1 MSHRILNKTAALT
14 FLAFVFAPHAPAQ
27 CTSRAVT
34 NIVHVTF
41 SACKPA
47 DTLTVLIGGEP
58 VLLTRIDKQTTWRG
72 ETENTFTLNERTLEV
87 DDADIPSI
95 RFSCSTTAKPRDAG
109 DCVAHYHVS
118 CEDLWY
124 VEVRKVP
131 ENSKATISYAL
142 NPPKPTVQPCVAV
155 TPPVSGQREIELARS
170 ESLLVQVDKPRL
182 DIPLNLRCFKRRKE
196 LSLLDV
202 VPSAYSELAAVR
214 TNPAMQA
221 LKKSLLL
228 DSVTDLLFTKKD

>member
-1 MSHRILNKTAALT
+1 MSLRALSKTVTLALLTAA
-14 FLAFVFAPHAPAQ
+14 FAQHALGQ
-27 CTSRAVT
+27 CTTRAGT
-34 NIVHVTF
+34 NIVYVTF
-41 SACKPA
+41 SACQPGV
-47 DTLTVLIGGEP
+47 TVPVFIGGEP
-58 VLLTRIDKQTTWRG
+58 VLLTRIRPNLWRG
-72 ETENTFTLNERTLEV
+72 ETSDTFTLNKRALRV
-87 DDADIPSI
+87 DDADTPSI
-95 RFSCSTTAKPRDAG
+95 RFACSTPAKPRDEG
-109 DCVAHYHVS
+109 ECVAHYHVS

-142 NPPKPTVQPCVAV
+142 NPPKPTVQPCVAI
-155 TPPVSGQREIELARS
+155 TPPVSGQREVELARS

-196 LSLLDV
+196 ITLLDV
-202 VPSAYSELAAVR
+202 VPSAYTELAAVR

-228 DSVTDLLFTKKD
+228 DSVTDLVFTKKD